1 MKFEVGIPFDPVIS
15 LWRKCPAEN
24 KEENSQC
31 AIIMKRS
38 LRYIAK

>member
-1 MKFEVGIPFDPVIS
+1 MKCQVDIPFEPVIS

-31 AIIMKRS
+31 AIIMKRY
-38 LRYIAK
+38 LGYTAK